1 MDSLLFTPASILDLL
16 SKIEELNQYEI
27 GVAET
32 LDEQLQI
39 TVGDSVYLIDASHAT
54 SVVVDD
60 SVLETVEDANLDA
73 YEHLDDSVD
82 VTVYEDGEQPVESG
96 ILKEIAKSL
105 LLGGMIRL
113 SGKLLK

>member
-1 MDSLLFTPASILDLL
+1 MGSVVFTPASILDLL

-32 LDEQLQI
+32 LDGKLQL
-39 TVGDSVYLIDASHAT
+39 TVGDSVYLIDSEDAT
-54 SVVVDD
+54 DVNVDD
-60 SVLETVEDANLDA
+60 SVIETVEDANLTA
-73 YEHLDDSVD
+73 YENLDESVD
-82 VTVYEDGEQPVESG
+82 VTVYDEGEEPVESG
-96 ILKEIAKSL
+96 VLKEIAKSL